1 MKSRVYRPL
10 QLYGLIVVLYATLM
24 GWWVYFFSTEGDRLV
39 GAVQGAGGE
48 LSPAQV
54 DVLRDVSVQTGRMF
68 LFESAFLGLLMV
80 GSVWLV
86 LRAIRNEMR
95 AAQQQRDFLNAVT
108 HELRSPIAS
117 ARLYLESMLL
127 GRTDE
132 QRTERYL
139 RHAHEDLQR
148 LGNMVEDLLASQR
161 SSRIGIS
168 LEKTACDLV
177 DLVSGPV
184 GTLAPAYESKGAKV
198 ELHTNGPVPVL
209 ADQGAIERIVDNL
222 LSNAVKYGGD
232 EPHIEITVSAIGDRA
247 VLSVRDHGVG
257 LSGADPER
265 IFEPFVRGGN
275 ENVRTQ
281 RGVGLGLSIV
291 RDLADALGGKVS
303 AQDGLP
309 GGGTDIRVSFPLQRD
324 AQPDGEAQ
332 PAVAGGEA
340 P

>member
-1 MKSRVYRPL
+1 MKSSVYRPL

-24 GWWVYFFSTEGDRLV
+24 GWWVYFFSGQGDRLV
-39 GAVQGAGGE
+39 GAMQESGGN
-48 LSPAQV
+48 LSPEQV
-54 DVLRDVSVQTGRMF
+54 EVLRQVSVRTGRMF
-68 LFESAFLGLLMV
+68 LYESAFLGLLMV

-86 LRAIRNEMR
+86 VRAIRHELR

-161 SSRIGIS
+161 AARVGLSIERKPG
-168 LEKTACDLV
+168 DLV
-177 DLVSGPV
+177 DLVARPV
-184 GTLAPAYESKGAKV
+184 GDLAPAYERKGATV
-198 ELHTNGPVPVL
+198 RLHTDGPVPVL

-222 LSNAVKYGGD
+222 LSNAVKYGGEQPEID
-232 EPHIEITVSAIGDRA
+232 ITVHDDGEHA
-247 VLSVRDHGVG
+247 VLSVRDHGAG

-265 IFEPFVRGGN
+265 IFEPFVRGGDQQ
-275 ENVRTQ
+275 VRTQ

-291 RDLADALGGKVS
+291 RDLAAALGGKVS
-303 AQDGLP
+303 ARDGMA
-309 GGGTDIRVSFPLQRD
+309 GGGTEMLVMLPRHDGPLPD
-324 AQPDGEAQ
+324 ASAQ
-332 PAVAGGEA
+332 PAGEGA
-340 P
+340 PA

>member
-1 MKSRVYRPL
+1 VKSVYRPL

-39 GAVQGAGGE
+39 GGVQASGGN

-54 DVLRDVSVQTGRMF
+54 DVLRDVSVRTGRMF
-68 LFESAFLGLLMV
+68 LFESAFLGLLML

-148 LGNMVEDLLASQR
+148 LGNMVEDLLDSQR
-161 SSRIGIS
+161 SSRVGIVVD
-168 LEKTACDLV
+168 KKAGDLV
-177 DLVSGPV
+177 ELVAGPV
-184 GTLAPAYESKGAKV
+184 GALSPAYESKGAKV
-198 ELHTNGPVPVL
+198 ELHLDGPVPVL

-232 EPHIEITVSAIGDRA
+232 QPHIEITVASIGDRA
-247 VLSVRDHGVG
+247 VLSVRDHGAG
-257 LSGADPER
+257 LTGADPER

-291 RDLADALGGKVS
+291 RDLAAALDGKVS

-309 GGGTDIRVSFPLQRD
+309 GGGTDIRVMLPLHKGPLP
-324 AQPDGEAQ
+324 AQPDA
-332 PAVAGGEA
+332 AVASEEDDR
-340 P
+340 